1 MVLRPVGDLPP
12 SVYWVR
18 RLVLLLLVLAL
29 VAVTWWLLP
38 FGGGDEVPVSAPS
51 VSETP
56 TPTVTPSETPSATP
70 KPSPT
75 RTRTEGAAPVCP
87 DAAIEVTVEANADTY
102 PPDRDP
108 SFTFTVEN
116 VSKETCTRD
125 VGQSANELRVTS
137 GGAQIW
143 SSDDCNPGGASDI
156 TTLDPADRFVQTV
169 SWPREES
176 AEGCPTPQDPAQP
189 GTYQVVA
196 RNLDILSEP
205 VAFVLE

>member
-18 RLVLLLLVLAL
+18 RLVLLLVVLVVGALA
-29 VAVTWWLLP
+29 WWLLP
-38 FGGGDEVPVSAPS
+38 FGGGDDAAVSAPS
-51 VSETP
+51 VSESP
-56 TPTVTPSETPSATP
+56 TPTATPSETRTPKPKPSAT
-70 KPSPT
+70 
-75 RTRTEGAAPVCP
+75 RTKTEQAAPVCP
-87 DAAIEVTVEANADTY
+87 DSAIEVSVESDADTY
-102 PPDRDP
+102 PPGRNP

-176 AEGCPTPQDPAQP
+176 TEGCPTPLETAPP

-205 VAFVLE
+205 AVFVLE